1 MVRVRVPL
9 LIVSVLLVASY
20 AAAAP
25 IVVSG
30 CGNITPRLAEYRA
43 LLGDASNGGGPPNA
57 SGRREINWD
66 GVGAANTNT
75 NTFPGGAFAARGL
88 QMSSLGTGLRVSDNN
103 FSDVNAA
110 YTAQFAAFSPAKTFA
125 AIGSSA
131 FDLTFVIPA
140 TTTPATV
147 NGFGIVFSDVDTLGS
162 TRMEFYSGAELLGSF
177 NVPVR
182 CDSVGHSFLGVVFN
196 EGERVTR
203 VRVIAG
209 NAAVAAGV
217 NDVSSGGASD
227 VVITDDFL
235 YSEPV
240 AGDEGNRVLTAALL
254 GTNEVPGPGDADGS
268 GFAVVSFDPD
278 AGSLSFAI
286 NVANI
291 SAPTLAHIHTGG
303 PTVAGGILIN
313 FNPTFTNNIATGTIT
328 GIDAGTINS
337 ILANPGGFYVNVHNA
352 DFPAGA
358 VRGQLEEGA
367 EPGTKLTLPVVA
379 RVPGA
384 AGTSYRSDLRL
395 VNQTGAAAPVLV
407 QFYTGGGVANSAPAH
422 TETITLAVGEQRAI
436 DDIVST
442 LFHVENG
449 SGALQLFAPRGVIA
463 VARIYNDQRAAG
475 QGTFGQFE
483 PGVDDTVASRS
494 HGVLPGLSSS
504 PIGSGPYRT
513 NIGFFNASNS
523 TAAVALR
530 AHGPDGAVLA
540 TTTIAVPAFGQSQSG
555 VTALF
560 PSLGTREN
568 FYVTYNTDTPTVY
581 VYASV
586 IDNVNGDAIFIHA
599 Q

>member
-9 LIVSVLLVASY
+9 LIVSVLLLASY

-30 CGNITPRLAEYRA
+30 CGNIAPRQAEFRA
-43 LLGDASNGGGPPNA
+43 LLGDPSNGGGGANA
-57 SGRREINWD
+57 SGRREITWD
-66 GVGAANTNT
+66 GVNAANTNI
-75 NTFPGGAFAARGL
+75 NTFAGNFFAARGL
-88 QMSSLGTGLRVSDNN
+88 LMTTPGTGFRVSDNN
-103 FSDVNAA
+103 FADVNAA
-110 YTAQFAAFSPAKTFA
+110 YGSQFAAFSPARTFA

-131 FDLTFVIPA
+131 FDLTFVVPG
-140 TTTPATV
+140 TQTPATV
-147 NGFGIVFSDVDTLGS
+147 SGAAVVFSDVDLAGS
-162 TRMEFYSGAELLGSF
+162 TRLEFYSGTELLGSF
-177 NVPVR
+177 NAPVR
-182 CDSVGHSFLGVVFN
+182 CDAVGHSFLGVVFN

-203 VRVIAG
+203 VRVVAG
-209 NAAVAAGV
+209 NAAVGASTTDVAGV
-217 NDVSSGGASD
+217 TD

-268 GFAVVSFDPD
+268 GFAVVSIDPD
-278 AGSLSFAI
+278 AGSLTFAI
-286 NVANI
+286 SVANI
-291 SAPTLAHIHTGG
+291 APPTLAHIHIGG
-303 PTVAGGILIN
+303 PTVPGNILIN
-313 FNPTFTNNIATGTIT
+313 FNPTFTNNVATGTIN
-328 GIDAGTINS
+328 GIDAGTLNS

-358 VRGQLEEGA
+358 VRGQLEEDA

-436 DDIVST
+436 DDIVNT

-449 SGALQLFAPRGVIA
+449 SGALQIFAPRGVIA

-494 HGVLPGLSSS
+494 NGVLPGLSSS

-530 AHGPDGAVLA
+530 AHGPDGTVLA

-586 IDNVNGDAIFIHA
+586 VDNVNGDAIFIHA